1 MINIKNLPKANV
13 LMALFNAT
21 HQQGMGF
28 LDARGSRQMTLDDA
42 KEILATGQTYFD
54 YLRGRVMKVNLS
66 GDEFDPF
73 LFDRDNYD
81 GSAQDAIA
89 ELRKTLGIEES
100 TEPARAT
107 D

>member
-1 MINIKNLPKANV
+1 MINIKNLPKADV

-21 HQQGMGF
+21 HQQGLGF
-28 LDARGSRQMTLDDA
+28 SDTLGSRQMTLDDA
-42 KEILATGQTYFD
+42 KKIIASGITDFD

-81 GSAQDAIA
+81 GAAQDAIA
-89 ELRKTLGIEES
+89 KLRKDFGITES
-100 TEPARAT
+100 TDLARAT